1 MLQKVFHIVNNVMG
15 LLPQMIGYK
24 HDLSTI
30 NTTSLKSKTRED
42 DRWIVNIIKEIVN
55 TNQIVLKFAIEE
67 DESFLS
73 HEQLHNIL

>member
-15 LLPQMIGYK
+15 LLPQMIVYK
-24 HDLSTI
+24 HELSTI

-55 TNQIVLKFAIEE
+55 TNQNVEICY
-67 DESFLS
+67 
-73 HEQLHNIL
+73 